1 MIFNLLSMFIVV
13 PMISDNKVVFG
24 IYSICISMAIFLSY
38 ADLGFI
44 KASVK
49 YAGECFARGERDAEI
64 KLHGFSAFILFI
76 FVLVFVLLFLTFS
89 YNPSWLISEIK
100 NPSYLQIAS
109 QLLLIQAFA
118 SLIVVGQRFVSGI
131 FQVRI
136 EEYVFQIITLIGSS
150 FKILSVYYFFSENRY
165 EIVNYFL
172 FTKIIDLLVF
182 LVCLFFI
189 TRRYSIPIS
198 LILKSFKFDL
208 TVFNKTKNLA
218 FSSIFVTLMWVLYNE
233 IDLIIIGKF
242 LGATSVAIFALAL
255 TFSKFL
261 RVFISIIFSPF
272 QNRFNH
278 FVGTRDF
285 DGLKKIVINSIR
297 LSMPIILLTI
307 IPIVVLSD
315 NIIVSWVGSDYLP
328 SSAILSL
335 LAMNFMFSFISS
347 PTSNLFVSLEKIK
360 DLYLSSFIM
369 TSVFWVGIIATISY
383 LGLMSFA
390 IFKVVSG
397 FVVTLYY
404 LKYLLKFLEIDVL
417 SFIKLSLFEMIIPSV
432 IQIIFL
438 ILIKKFLPFQ
448 EGTFNLILI
457 ITFGGFSALIGLTS
471 LFLIS
476 KYYRNVLSQNIIGYN
491 KASRMGK
498 K

>member
-1 MIFNLLSMFIVV
+1 MVIVI
-13 PMISDNKVVFG
+13 PMITDNKVVFG

-44 KASVK
+44 KASIK
-49 YAGECFARGERDAEI
+49 YAGEHFARGEKEAEI

-76 FVLVFVLLFLTFS
+76 FTLILALLFLAFS
-89 YNPSWLISEIK
+89 FNPSWLISDIK
-100 NPSYLQIAS
+100 NTPYLHIAS
-109 QLLLIQAFA
+109 QLLFIQAFA
-118 SLIVVGQRFVSGI
+118 SLLVVPQRFISGI
-131 FQVRI
+131 CQVRI

-150 FKILSVYYFFSENRY
+150 FKILSVYYFFAENRY

-182 LVCLFFI
+182 LVCLFII
-189 TRRYSIPIS
+189 TKRYSIPIS

-242 LGATSVAIFALAL
+242 LGATSVAVFALAL

-261 RVFISIIFSPF
+261 RVLISIIFSPI

-285 DGLKKIVINSIR
+285 DGLKKILISSIR

-315 NIIVSWVGSDYLP
+315 NIIVSWVGSDYLS

-347 PTSNLFVSLEKIK
+347 PSSNLYVSLEKIK

-404 LKYLLKFLEIDVL
+404 LRYLLKFLEIDVF
-417 SFIKLSLFEMIIPSV
+417 SFIKLTLLEMIIPSV

-438 ILIKKFLPFQ
+438 IILLPFLP
-448 EGTFNLILI
+448 ETKGTLNLFIVIGVGAFATLLGFLSLYRISNYYKLEILKI
-457 ITFGGFSALIGLTS
+457 YLKF
-471 LFLIS
+471 
-476 KYYRNVLSQNIIGYN
+476 
-491 KASRMGK
+491 
-498 K
+498 

>member
-1 MIFNLLSMFIVV
+1 MLFNLVSMFIVV
-13 PMISDNKVVFG
+13 PMITDNKVVFG

-49 YAGECFARGERDAEI
+49 YAGECFARGERDAEV
-64 KLHGFSAFILFI
+64 KLHGFSAFVLFI
-76 FVLVFVLLFLTFS
+76 FVLVFLFLFLIFS
-89 YNPSWLISEIK
+89 YNPAWLISEINDASLLK
-100 NPSYLQIAS
+100 IAS
-109 QLLLIQAFA
+109 ELLLIQGFS
-118 SLIVVGQRFVSGI
+118 SLIVVGQRFVSGV

-136 EEYVFQIITLIGSS
+136 EEYIFQIVTLIGSS
-150 FKILSVYYFFSENRY
+150 FKILSVFYFFAENRY
-165 EIVNYFL
+165 EIVDYFL

-182 LVCLFFI
+182 LVCLFVI
-189 TRRYSIPIS
+189 TSRYSIPIL

-218 FSSIFVTLMWVLYNE
+218 FSSIFISLMWILYNE

-261 RVFISIIFSPF
+261 RVLISMIFSPF
-272 QNRFNH
+272 QHRFNH
-278 FVGTRDF
+278 LVGTEDF
-285 DGLKKIVINSIR
+285 DGLKKILIISIR
-297 LSMPIILLTI
+297 FTMPIILLTI

-315 NIIVSWVGSDYLP
+315 YIIVTWVGSDYLP

-335 LAMNFMFSFISS
+335 LAISFSFSFITS
-347 PTSNLFVSLEKIK
+347 PSSNLYVSLEKIK
-360 DLYLSSFIM
+360 DLYLSSFVM

-397 FVVTLYY
+397 LIVTLYY
-404 LKYLLKFLEIDVL
+404 LKYLLKFLEIDIF
-417 SFIKLSLFEMIIPSV
+417 SFTKMTLLQMVIPIIT
-432 IQIIFL
+432 QLIFL
-438 ILIKKFLPFQ
+438 FFFKGFLPLE
-448 EGTFNLILI
+448 EGVFNLILI
-457 ITFGGFSALIGLTS
+457 IIFGGFSSLIGITL
-471 LFLIS
+471 LFITS
-476 KYYRNVLSQNIIGYN
+476 KYYRKVLSSN
-491 KASRMGK
+491 KLYI
-498 K
+498 